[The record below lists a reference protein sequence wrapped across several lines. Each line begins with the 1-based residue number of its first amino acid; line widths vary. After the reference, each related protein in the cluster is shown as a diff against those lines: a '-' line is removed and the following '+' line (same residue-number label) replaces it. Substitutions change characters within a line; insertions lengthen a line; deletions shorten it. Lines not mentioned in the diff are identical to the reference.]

1 MPTAIVELDAAA
13 LPDALR
19 VDPRYDAAFVLVRW
33 HGHPVGQ
40 LTLPARDGIVD
51 GVTLRRAI
59 LAHAREAIETR
70 RLHALLG
77 ADDVDESPLPTISPA
92 VCTRDRPD
100 DLANCLAALERTL
113 WDAAQEILVVDSC
126 SASGATREV
135 VARFPRARY
144 VREDRA
150 GLDIARN
157 RALRESTSD
166 VVAFT
171 DDDAVAE
178 PGWLRALAR
187 RFTSARTL
195 CVTGLTIPAEL
206 ESEAQCWF
214 EATNGFGRGFERRR
228 FDGIDDDPFDVARAG
243 AGVNM
248 ALRRSVLELVGP
260 FDEAL
265 DAGTPTRSGGD
276 HDMFTRILLA
286 GYCIEYEPA
295 AMVRHRHRREWREL
309 VDTVRGYGTGVYA
322 HLTRHLLDGE
332 TRPIRIALGWLWW
345 QMRVLL
351 RSPLGAEGRR
361 TRELGLAELRGC
373 AEGPVA
379 LLRSRRMARPAS
391 ARIES

>member
-1 MPTAIVELDAAA
+1 VATAIVELDAAA
-13 LPDALR
+13 LPDVLR
-19 VDPRYDAAFVLVRW
+19 VEPRYDSAFILVRW

-40 LTLPARDGIVD
+40 LTLAARDGVID
-51 GVTLRRAI
+51 GVSLRRAI
-59 LAHAREAIETR
+59 VIHAGAAIERR

-77 ADDVDESPLPTISPA
+77 ADEAGEPPLPSISPA

-113 WDAAQEILVVDSC
+113 WDPAQEIVVVDSC
-126 SASGATREV
+126 SASGTTREV

-144 VREDRA
+144 VRENRP

-157 RALRESTSD
+157 RALRECRSE

-171 DDDAVAE
+171 DDDAVAD

-187 RFTSARTL
+187 RFASARTL

-206 ESEAQCWF
+206 ETEAQRWF
-214 EATNGFGRGFERRR
+214 EATNGFGRGFVRRR
-228 FDGIDDDPFDVARAG
+228 FDGIDDDPFHVARAG

-345 QMRVLL
+345 QTRVLL
-351 RSPLGAEGRR
+351 RTPLGAEGRR
-361 TRELGLAELRGC
+361 TRQLGLAELRGC
-373 AEGPVA
+373 AEGPFA
-379 LLRSRRMARPAS
+379 LLRSRRMARTALAPA
-391 ARIES
+391 EP

>member
-1 MPTAIVELDAAA
+1 VPTAIVELDAAA
-13 LPDALR
+13 LPEALR
-19 VDPRYDAAFVLVRW
+19 VEPRYDAAFILVRW
-33 HGHPVGQ
+33 HGHPVAQ
-40 LTLPARDGIVD
+40 LTLPAHDGVVD
-51 GVTLRRAI
+51 GVTLRRAV
-59 LAHAREAIETR
+59 LTHARPAIETR

-77 ADDVDESPLPTISPA
+77 ADEGSEPPLATITPA

-113 WDAAQEILVVDSC
+113 WDPAQEIVVVDSC

-144 VREDRA
+144 VREDRP

-157 RALRESTSD
+157 RALRESASE

-178 PGWLRALAR
+178 PGWLHALAR
-187 RFTSARTL
+187 RFASPRTL

-206 ESEAQCWF
+206 ETEAQCWF
-214 EATNGFGRGFERRR
+214 ESTNGFGRGFARRR

-345 QMRVLL
+345 QIRVLL
-351 RSPLGAEGRR
+351 RTPLGAEGRR

-379 LLRSRRMARPAS
+379 LARSRRIARAVPA
-391 ARIES
+391 RLES

>member
-13 LPDALR
+13 LPMVLR
-19 VDPRYDAAFVLVRW
+19 VEPRYDSVFILVRW
-33 HGHPVGQ
+33 QGHLVGQ
-40 LTLPARDGIVD
+40 CTLAARDGVVD
-51 GVTLRRAI
+51 PIAMRTRILFAAGRAI
-59 LAHAREAIETR
+59 EQQ
-70 RLHALLG
+70 RLRALLG
-77 ADDVDESPLPTISPA
+77 PDDIDEALLPTISPA

-113 WDAAQEILVVDSC
+113 WDPRQEIVVVDSC
-126 SASGATREV
+126 SAGSSTREV
-135 VARFPRARY
+135 AARFPRVRY
-144 VREDRA
+144 VRDDRP

-157 RALRESTSD
+157 RALSEATSD

-171 DDDAVAE
+171 DDDAIAD
-178 PGWLRALAR
+178 PQWLRALAR

-195 CVTGLTIPAEL
+195 CVTGLTTPAEL
-206 ESEAQCWF
+206 ETDAQCWF
-214 EATNGFGRGFERRR
+214 EATNGFGRGFIPRA
-228 FDGIDDDPFDVARAG
+228 FDGIDDDPFNVARAG

-248 ALRRSVLELVGP
+248 ALRRSVLDLVGP

-286 GYCIEYEPA
+286 GYRIEYEPA

-332 TRPIRIALGWLWW
+332 TRPLRIALGWLWW
-345 QMRVLL
+345 QTRVLL
-351 RSPLGAEGRR
+351 RSPLSAAGRR

-373 AEGPVA
+373 AEGPFA
-379 LLRSRRMARPAS
+379 LLRSRRNVLAVTTRAAP
-391 ARIES
+391 